1 MPPPARMSERRG
13 VTLASTAARLGT
25 CATSGRHQLV
35 AGDPQH
41 ADTGGQLDGNE
52 HEECPV
58 RYAVHKDGEY
68 TRAGAAEYTDQK
80 HAIESEH
87 AKNIVATHEA
97 VHAEGKFDAL
107 EETILVED
115 GRAQHV
121 FKPGKLEVVQPR
133 QFPFGAEHTGGSD
146 ADQRRGVNPEQCVSQ
161 LGHRLSLRGGKPAP
175 IP

>member
-13 VTLASTAARLGT
+13 VTPASTAARLGT
-25 CATSGRHQLV
+25 WPTSGRHRLV
-35 AGDPQH
+35 AAYTQH
-41 ADTGGQLDGNE
+41 ADTSGQLDGNA
-52 HEECPV
+52 HEECSV
-58 RYAVHKDGEY
+58 RYAIHENGEY
-68 TRAGAAEYTDQK
+68 TRAGAAEYADQK

-121 FKPGKLEVVQPR
+121 FK
-133 QFPFGAEHTGGSD
+133 
-146 ADQRRGVNPEQCVSQ
+146 
-161 LGHRLSLRGGKPAP
+161 
-175 IP
+175 